1 MSILGKANSKTAGE
15 NSGAVPGGLPPIS
28 LGTWNI
34 YFLAKF
40 ILFWKGLIGFNPLYN
55 LALAALL
62 IAPIASARWRKVRT
76 IAAVPV
82 AIALLYYDSWLPPF
96 QRIWSQAPLILSF
109 TPTYLVELVGRFIN
123 WNVIALLVIAWVVHY
138 MLSQRVRIGVLTIVV
153 LVALNVSKSHQPQNE
168 RNNNPIIATQTT
180 TSNNTTL
187 SLDDTLKNFFVSE
200 AIRSISFPP
209 PSPIAPP
216 FDIIFIHICS
226 LSWDDI
232 KAVGLQN
239 HPLWKRFDMVFT
251 HFNSV
256 STYSGPA
263 AIRILRSTCGQ
274 SSHKE
279 LYDPAPSNC
288 YLMSSLQR
296 SGFQPNLALNHD
308 GHFDDFLHIVQN
320 QGGLNI
326 PPLPIKGLPVAQHA
340 FDGSPVYDD
349 LSVLSRWL
357 DNRPKDSSSRV
368 ALYYN
373 TISLHDG
380 NYLTDSKVSGDSM
393 ETYKA
398 RLAKLLDEL
407 DQFMQKINYSGRRA
421 LVVMVPEHGAAVR
434 GDKMQIAGLRE
445 IPSPAIT
452 LVPVGIKVI
461 GPVARRSGDT
471 LQVDEPTSFLA
482 ITYIVAQMMEKSP
495 FEASGFFPANYTSGL
510 PTTQFVAQNEDATMV
525 EHDGRYYLKQRDGAW
540 INYDLGVH
548 P

>member
-1 MSILGKANSKTAGE
+1 MSIFGKANSKTAGN
-15 NSGAVPGGLPPIS
+15 NSGVVPGGPPPIS
-28 LGTWNI
+28 LGIWNI

-40 ILFWKGLIGFNPLYN
+40 ILFWKGLIGFSPLYN

-62 IAPIASARWRKVRT
+62 IAPIASARWRKART
-76 IAAVPV
+76 IVAVPI
-82 AIALLYYDSWLPPF
+82 AIALLYYDSWLPPL
-96 QRIWSQAPLILSF
+96 QRIWSQAPLILNF
-109 TPTYLVELVGRFIN
+109 TPAYLTELAGRFIN
-123 WNVIALLVIAWVVHY
+123 WNVIALLFIAWVVY
-138 MLSQRVRIGVLTIVV
+138 YVLSQRVRVGVLTIVV
-153 LVALNVSKSHQPQNE
+153 LVALNVVKSTPSQNGQ
-168 RNNNPIIATQTT
+168 NINPIIATQAATG
-180 TSNNTTL
+180 NNATL
-187 SLDDTLKNFFVSE
+187 SLDDTLRNFFVSE
-200 AIRSISFPP
+200 AKRSISFPP
-209 PSPIAPP
+209 PPQVAPP

-274 SSHKE
+274 SAHKG

-288 YLMSSLQR
+288 YLMSSLQQ
-296 SGFQPNLALNHD
+296 SGFEPNLALNHD
-308 GHFDDFLHIVQN
+308 GHFDDFLHTVQN
-320 QGGLNI
+320 QSGLNI
-326 PPLPIKGLPVAQHA
+326 PPMPVKGLPVAQHA

-357 DNRPKDSSSRV
+357 DNRPQDSSSRV

-380 NYLTDSKVSGDSM
+380 NSSTDSKVSGDSM
-393 ETYKA
+393 ETYKM
-398 RLAKLLDEL
+398 RLAKLFDEL
-407 DQFMQKINYSGRRA
+407 DQFMQKIDSSGRRA
-421 LVVMVPEHGAAVR
+421 MVVMVPEHGAAVR

-452 LVPVGIKVI
+452 LVPVGIKMI
-461 GPVARRSGDT
+461 GPDARRLGDT
-471 LQVDEPTSFLA
+471 LQVDESVGFLA
-482 ITYIVAQMMEKSP
+482 ITYIVAQMIEKTP
-495 FEASGFFPANYTSGL
+495 FGASGFLPANYTPGL
-510 PTTQFVAQNEDATMV
+510 PTTQFVAQNENATMM
-525 EHDGRYYLKQRDGAW
+525 EHDGRHYLKQGDGAW
-540 INYDLGVH
+540 SNYDLGAQ